1 MANQAIV
8 VGGGLSGLSAVH
20 TILERGGRVVLLEK
34 MSFCGGNSTKATSGM
49 NAAPTRMQGA
59 QGIADTAEIFFRDTA
74 NSALKGN
81 TPEQAFA
88 TQKPGAPPRQWPDAL
103 KAENNPYIHHN
114 RRLAEDSAP
123 AAHWLVDS
131 FGLDLSIVAQMAG
144 ASVARCH
151 RGKERF
157 PGMTITY
164 ALMEKFET
172 ILKEQP
178 ERARLVTKA
187 AVKELIYEGGEVV
200 GCRYEKDGE
209 MHEERGPVVICTGGF
224 GADFSDSGLMKQV
237 RPEWMHLPTTN
248 GVHCTGDGI
257 KMAQAIGGDVIDMD
271 MVQVHPT
278 ALVHPNEPDAK
289 VKFLAAEALRGQGGV
304 LIDREG
310 KRFVDEL
317 QKRDYVTGAMWHHN
331 KGPYRLCLNSKA
343 AATIKWHCAHYEGR
357 GLMKKYAGAASLA
370 KDIGVE
376 PAVLAKTF
384 ADYSEQAAKK
394 SCPFG
399 KTIFNNT
406 PVEAEDTFYVAVV
419 TPVIHYCMG
428 GLKVSVDAEVL
439 GKDNKPIPGLFCGGE
454 AAGGIHGLNR
464 LGGSSLLDC
473 VVFGRV
479 SGATASSCLL
489 SRQMKGGSGA
499 GGVASGI
506 NLTVDPQ
513 TKSVTI
519 AFDDSAASAASAA
532 AKRPAGDSKIERD
545 TQYDFDGKADKAPA
559 AEKTAAAKPAAA
571 AAGGAK
577 KQEYTLAEVAKHTSE
592 SDCWVVVNGKVLDT
606 TSFLSEHP
614 GGKEAILLY
623 AGKDA
628 SEEFNMMHDDSY
640 IAKYAPQ
647 VVIGML
653 KGGAKL

>member
-1 MANQAIV
+1 MSNQVIV
-8 VGGGLSGLSAVH
+8 VGGGLSGLSAAH
-20 TILERGGRVVLLEK
+20 TVLERGGRVVLLEK

-59 QGIADTAEIFFRDTA
+59 QGIVDTAELFFKDTA

-81 TPEQAFA
+81 TPEEAYA
-88 TQKPGAPPRQWPDAL
+88 TQKPGAPPRQWPNPL

-144 ASVARCH
+144 ASAPRCH

-172 ILKEQP
+172 LLKEHP
-178 ERARLVTKA
+178 DRAQLVTKA
-187 AVKELIYEGGEVV
+187 NVKELITTNGEVV

-209 MHEERGPVVICTGGF
+209 IHEERGPVVICTGGF
-224 GADFSDSGLMKQV
+224 GADFTDGGLMKQV
-237 RPEWMHLPTTN
+237 RPEWLHLPTTN

-257 KMAQAIGGDVIDMD
+257 KMAQAIGGETIDLD

-304 LIDREG
+304 LIDNEG

-343 AATIKWHCAHYEGR
+343 AETIKWHCAHYAGR
-357 GLMKKYAGAASLA
+357 GLMKKYDNAAALA
-370 KDIGVE
+370 KDMGVE
-376 PAVLAKTF
+376 PAVVAKTF
-384 ADYSEQAAKK
+384 ADYSHQAATK

-479 SGATASSCLL
+479 SGATAASCLL
-489 SRQMKGGSGA
+489 DRQLKGGA
-499 GGVASGI
+499 GGAASGI

-519 AFDDSAASAASAA
+519 SFDGSSAA
-532 AKRPAGDSKIERD
+532 APKRPAGDSKIERD
-545 TQYDFDGKADKAPA
+545 TQYDFDAPA
-559 AEKTAAAKPAAA
+559 EKKPAAG
-571 AAGGAK
+571 AGGAQK
-577 KQEYTLAEVAKHTSE
+577 EYTLAEVAQHTTE
-592 SDCWVVVNGKVLDT
+592 DDCWVAVNGKVLSVS
-606 TSFLSEHP
+606 SFLNEHP
-614 GGKEAILLY
+614 GGKEAIMLY

-647 VVIGML
+647 VVIGKL